1 MNYLSGSSSAILS
14 KGFYGVFCGQ
24 KTGVYLSSSECED
37 QVRRY
42 RGSRFYPKKTGCDGS
57 SGHVMRHVKKIAV
70 RFYSSTMTSMQ
81 SEPPGDVIGKGPHN
95 SM

>member
-42 RGSRFYPKKTGCDGS
+42 RGSRYRKFREFEEVES
-57 SGHVMRHVKKIAV
+57 FV
-70 RFYSSTMTSMQ
+70 R
-81 SEPPGDVIGKGPHN
+81 GDLH
-95 SM
+95 